1 MKRLGGGE
9 GLVSYWVL
17 KSKGR
22 RDRVIGVR
30 ETYEF
35 DLTASR
41 SGLLFWLMMQPIR
54 RPLAPK
60 SLKVPTVRFLDYQL
74 HMLQVA
80 DLAHPP

>member
-1 MKRLGGGE
+1 MKRLGEGE
-9 GLVSYWVL
+9 DLISCWAV
-17 KSKGR
+17 KAKGR

-41 SGLLFWLMMQPIR
+41 SGLFFWLMMQPIR

-60 SLKVPTVRFLDYQL
+60 SFKVTTVRMLDYQC
-74 HMLQVA
+74 HKVSS
-80 DLAHPP
+80 D